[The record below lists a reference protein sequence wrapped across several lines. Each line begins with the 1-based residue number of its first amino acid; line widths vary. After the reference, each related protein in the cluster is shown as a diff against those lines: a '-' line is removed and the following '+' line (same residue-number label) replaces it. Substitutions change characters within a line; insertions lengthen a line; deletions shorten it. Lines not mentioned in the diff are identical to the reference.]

1 MSRCVDWLQWWE
13 KINFFKMQPAIGID
27 PGFDWNYA
35 PHEMVNVMLSET
47 GDVGVTTD
55 ELTESTDRQV
65 PQIGECDWA
74 NECTSCS
81 SQSTRPI

>member
-1 MSRCVDWLQWWE
+1 
-13 KINFFKMQPAIGID
+13 
-27 PGFDWNYA
+27 
-35 PHEMVNVMLSET
+35 VMLSET